1 MNLKK
6 NIVFWA
12 ERYFYNPTILDRFIS
27 YIFLPISL
35 LYCFL
40 MFLRFKISKE
50 EDLGIKVI
58 GIGNLTV
65 GGSGK
70 TPLTVALAK
79 EYKNSAIVLRGYG
92 RKSSGLIVVKDKNGI
107 NVDVD
112 TSGDEAM
119 IYATKLSHSVVI
131 VSEDRKKAILKAK
144 EMGCDIVFLDDAYSK
159 HNIKKLD
166 LVIDVKSKNSFCLPA
181 GPFRERLYKSKKD
194 TVVLKE
200 GVDFKRVV
208 TIKNKTDEMSLVTS
222 IARPQRLDTFLPKVI
237 SKNYFEDH
245 HNFTKS
251 ELELILDKD
260 KSKSLLVT
268 YKDYVKIAKF
278 NIDLTLLDLNLEV
291 DKRVFKLIEDYI

>member
-1 MNLKK
+1 
-6 NIVFWA
+6 
-12 ERYFYNPTILDRFIS
+12 
-27 YIFLPISL
+27 
-35 LYCFL
+35 

-50 EDLGIKVI
+50 KDLGIKVI
-58 GIGNLTV
+58 GIGNLNV

-208 TIKNKTDEMSLVTS
+208 TIKNKTDRMSLVTS

-251 ELELILDKD
+251 ELELILKKD
-260 KSKSLLVT
+260 KSESLLVT

-278 NIDLTLLDLNLEV
+278 NIKLTLLDLDLEV
-291 DKRVFKLIEDYI
+291 NKRVFKTVEDYI

>member
-1 MNLKK
+1 LNLKK
-6 NIVFWA
+6 NIVFWI

-50 EDLGIKVI
+50 KDLGIKVI
-58 GIGNLTV
+58 GIGNLNV

-208 TIKNKTDEMSLVTS
+208 TIKNKTDRMSLVTS

-251 ELELILDKD
+251 ELELILKKD
-260 KSKSLLVT
+260 KSESLLVT

-278 NIDLTLLDLNLEV
+278 NIKLTLLDLDLEV
-291 DKRVFKLIEDYI
+291 NKRVFKTVEDYI